1 MPFRSGSADLGTAG
15 AHAASLGW
23 AIGDTHAYLS
33 VAHEGNIMKAV
44 IGGGDSGKI
53 TWYKEL
59 AFKDDISDLST
70 VYYPYSGRGQMS
82 IGADGR
88 PILANTYGILFKK
101 IGGERIEGIYMESHD
116 RIVVG
121 GSSGTNVP
129 VIIYSK
135 LNVDSIS
142 TTREQLGLL
151 SYHPTDWTGVSNTQI
166 GVGTSDSQLVFRSNS
181 SDLLHYRDNVHCL
194 IFDSYN
200 FSRNLGTTSLN
211 SSFNHFPMMAAQ
223 PANRDATTDRGYPIQ
238 QAGSLIV
245 IPGVY
250 NGSSQIYGTFN
261 SNRWFVRSGS
271 PISNN
276 ENEHTAWKELA
287 TTTHLSGYLPLTGGT
302 LTERLTVPR
311 INTNYIESIDG
322 NALLA
327 YHQVGIDG
335 VTNAQVGIGTVA
347 NQMILRSSNTNLMH
361 YKNGTQYT
369 ILDTSNIAALTI
381 QFNGSTNTT
390 YAPNAAKTVNITP
403 AAIGAAA
410 SSHTHNYAASPS
422 AGGPATYILDS
433 GKEGN
438 NKIQLAYGGYGLTAS
453 TASYLVGINKT
464 LVNGCRVFRDI
475 APSEVRTLIEAAPS
489 SHTHTKSQI
498 TDFPSSMPASDV
510 YAWAKA
516 SSKPSYSW
524 SEITSKPSTFT
535 PSSHTHPLSDIS
547 DLQASWDA
555 LLKAAPSAY
564 VTRWPSWSEVTSK
577 PSFATVAT
585 SGSYNDL
592 SNKPSIPSAET
603 AATIMSKINSQSE
616 ITFTKHVVCSA
627 GAGLQSTSDIRFKSN
642 FNSLPDDTLNKVLNA
657 PEFTYNWKD
666 ETTTSIGTSAQYWE
680 DKIPELVHEMEDG
693 TKTFSYERYT
703 VVLQKALKE
712 EHRLREE
719 EKKRFKEEIDSLNTR
734 LNAVSYTHLR
744 AHET

>member
-1 MPFRSGSADLGTAG
+1 MCLCAYNSRNIIIG
-15 AHAASLGW
+15 SLGLVRF
-23 AIGDTHAYLS
+23 DT
-33 VAHEGNIMKAV
+33 
-44 IGGGDSGKI
+44 
-53 TWYKEL
+53 
-59 AFKDDISDLST
+59 
-70 VYYPYSGRGQMS
+70 
-82 IGADGR
+82 GA
-88 PILANTYGILFKK
+88 
-101 IGGERIEGIYMESHD
+101 
-116 RIVVG
+116 
-121 GSSGTNVP
+121 
-129 VIIYSK
+129 
-135 LNVDSIS
+135 
-142 TTREQLGLL
+142 
-151 SYHPTDWTGVSNTQI
+151 SN
-166 GVGTSDSQLVFRSNS
+166 
-181 SDLLHYRDNVHCL
+181 L
-194 IFDSYN
+194 IH
-200 FSRNLGTTSLN
+200 R
-211 SSFNHFPMMAAQ
+211 
-223 PANRDATTDRGYPIQ
+223 R
-238 QAGSLIV
+238 
-245 IPGVY
+245 
-250 NGSSQIYGTFN
+250 
-261 SNRWFVRSGS
+261 
-271 PISNN
+271 
-276 ENEHTAWKELA
+276 
-287 TTTHLSGYLPLTGGT
+287 
-302 LTERLTVPR
+302 
-311 INTNYIESIDG
+311 
-322 NALLA
+322 
-327 YHQVGIDG
+327 
-335 VTNAQVGIGTVA
+335 
-347 NQMILRSSNTNLMH
+347 
-361 YKNGTQYT
+361 NGTEYS
-369 ILDTSNIAALTI
+369 ILDTYNIKSLTI
-381 QFNGSTNTT
+381 QFNGTTNTT
-390 YAPNAAKTVNITP
+390 YAPNEAKTVNITP

-433 GKEGN
+433 GKGN
-438 NKIQLAYGGYGLTAS
+438 NNIQLAYGGNGLTAS
-453 TASYLVGINKT
+453 TASHLVGINKT

-475 APSEVRTLIEAAPS
+475 TPSEVRTLIDAAPS
-489 SHTHTKSQI
+489 SHTHTRSQI

-516 SSKPSYSW
+516 PSKPSYSW

-592 SNKPSIPSAET
+592 SNRPSIPSAET

-712 EHRLREE
+712 
-719 EKKRFKEEIDSLNTR
+719 
-734 LNAVSYTHLR
+734 
-744 AHET
+744 

>member
-1 MPFRSGSADLGTAG
+1 MDFYKGDVRCGYIG
-15 AHAASLGW
+15 AAASSTEDMYLYAYDSRNIIIESLGLVRF
-23 AIGDTHAYLS
+23 DT
-33 VAHEGNIMKAV
+33 
-44 IGGGDSGKI
+44 GDS
-53 TWYKEL
+53 
-59 AFKDDISDLST
+59 
-70 VYYPYSGRGQMS
+70 
-82 IGADGR
+82 
-88 PILANTYGILFKK
+88 N
-101 IGGERIEGIYMESHD
+101 
-116 RIVVG
+116 
-121 GSSGTNVP
+121 
-129 VIIYSK
+129 
-135 LNVDSIS
+135 
-142 TTREQLGLL
+142 
-151 SYHPTDWTGVSNTQI
+151 
-166 GVGTSDSQLVFRSNS
+166 
-181 SDLLHYRDNVHCL
+181 L
-194 IFDSYN
+194 IH
-200 FSRNLGTTSLN
+200 R
-211 SSFNHFPMMAAQ
+211 
-223 PANRDATTDRGYPIQ
+223 R
-238 QAGSLIV
+238 
-245 IPGVY
+245 
-250 NGSSQIYGTFN
+250 
-261 SNRWFVRSGS
+261 
-271 PISNN
+271 
-276 ENEHTAWKELA
+276 
-287 TTTHLSGYLPLTGGT
+287 
-302 LTERLTVPR
+302 
-311 INTNYIESIDG
+311 
-322 NALLA
+322 
-327 YHQVGIDG
+327 
-335 VTNAQVGIGTVA
+335 
-347 NQMILRSSNTNLMH
+347 
-361 YKNGTQYT
+361 NGTKYT
-369 ILDTSNIAALTI
+369 ILDTYNIHSLTI

-390 YAPNAAKTVNITP
+390 YSPNASKTVNITP

-410 SSHTHNYAASPS
+410 VGHTHVMSDIRGLSLAWSSITGKPETATRWPSWSEVTNKPINPSYSFGGNNDSITTAQFLTHLQNLGAFSTGFGIYRGSWSYMANQSITDTGVGVIHLAGSTVEVIGNSASNCTIRVTVPTTS
-422 AGGPATYILDS
+422 GNGTTKRIYVYCNNGDGYKPGWFAVARTDELTWNSIS
-433 GKEGN
+433 GKP
-438 NKIQLAYGGYGLTAS
+438 S
-453 TASYLVGINKT
+453 TFT
-464 LVNGCRVFRDI
+464 
-475 APSEVRTLIEAAPS
+475 PS

-524 SEITSKPSTFT
+524 SEITGKPSTFT

-592 SNKPSIPSAET
+592 SNRPSIPSAET

-719 EKKRFKEEIDSLNTR
+719 ERKKFKEDINSLNTR
-734 LNAVSYTHLR
+734 LNDLTSLIQKLI
-744 AHET
+744 

>member
-1 MPFRSGSADLGTAG
+1 MLKISPGG
-15 AHAASLGW
+15 
-23 AIGDTHAYLS
+23 HAYIND
-33 VAHEGNIMKAV
+33 E
-44 IGGGDSGKI
+44 
-53 TWYKEL
+53 
-59 AFKDDISDLST
+59 
-70 VYYPYSGRGQMS
+70 
-82 IGADGR
+82 
-88 PILANTYGILFKK
+88 
-101 IGGERIEGIYMESHD
+101 
-116 RIVVG
+116 
-121 GSSGTNVP
+121 
-129 VIIYSK
+129 
-135 LNVDSIS
+135 
-142 TTREQLGLL
+142 
-151 SYHPTDWTGVSNTQI
+151 
-166 GVGTSDSQLVFRSNS
+166 
-181 SDLLHYRDNVHCL
+181 
-194 IFDSYN
+194 
-200 FSRNLGTTSLN
+200 
-211 SSFNHFPMMAAQ
+211 
-223 PANRDATTDRGYPIQ
+223 
-238 QAGSLIV
+238 
-245 IPGVY
+245 
-250 NGSSQIYGTFN
+250 
-261 SNRWFVRSGS
+261 
-271 PISNN
+271 
-276 ENEHTAWKELA
+276 ELA
-287 TTTHLSGYLPLTGGT
+287 TTSRLSNYLPLSGGVLSGSNRIVLRINSPSSVPAVDIVFSIGNSIKSSVGFELGTLGAFLSDNVSDKVFCLKNGPEIRTNSGTLIGKIPYKSDLDKYLPLSGGT
-302 LTERLTVPR
+302 LTGRLTVPR

-322 NALLA
+322 NALVA
-327 YHQVGIDG
+327 YHQAGVDG
-335 VTNAQVGIGTVA
+335 VTNAQVGIGTVVD
-347 NQMILRSSNTNLMH
+347 QMILRSSNTNLMH

-410 SSHTHNYAASPS
+410 VGHTHVMSDISGLSLAWSSITGKPETATRWPSWSEVTNKPINPSYSFGGNNDSITTAQFLTHLQNLGAFSTGFGIYRGSWSYMANQSITDTGVGVIHLAGSTVEVIGNSASNCTIRVTVPTTS
-422 AGGPATYILDS
+422 GNGTTKRIYVYCNNGDDYKPGWFAVARTDELTWNSIS
-433 GKEGN
+433 GKP
-438 NKIQLAYGGYGLTAS
+438 S
-453 TASYLVGINKT
+453 TFT
-464 LVNGCRVFRDI
+464 
-475 APSEVRTLIEAAPS
+475 PS

-516 SSKPSYSW
+516 PSKPSYSW

-535 PSSHTHPLSDIS
+535 PSSHTHPLSGIS

-734 LNAVSYTHLR
+734 LNDLTSLIQKLI
-744 AHET
+744 

>member
-1 MPFRSGSADLGTAG
+1 MEGILSLDSSNSGVTPTILKISP
-15 AHAASLGW
+15 
-23 AIGDTHAYLS
+23 
-33 VAHEGNIMKAV
+33 
-44 IGGGDSGKI
+44 GGHVFINDE
-53 TWYKEL
+53 EL
-59 AFKDDISDLST
+59 AK
-70 VYYPYSGRGQMS
+70 V
-82 IGADGR
+82 
-88 PILANTYGILFKK
+88 
-101 IGGERIEGIYMESHD
+101 
-116 RIVVG
+116 
-121 GSSGTNVP
+121 
-129 VIIYSK
+129 
-135 LNVDSIS
+135 
-142 TTREQLGLL
+142 
-151 SYHPTDWTGVSNTQI
+151 
-166 GVGTSDSQLVFRSNS
+166 
-181 SDLLHYRDNVHCL
+181 
-194 IFDSYN
+194 
-200 FSRNLGTTSLN
+200 
-211 SSFNHFPMMAAQ
+211 
-223 PANRDATTDRGYPIQ
+223 
-238 QAGSLIV
+238 
-245 IPGVY
+245 
-250 NGSSQIYGTFN
+250 SQIP
-261 SNRWFVRSGS
+261 SM
-271 PISNN
+271 
-276 ENEHTAWKELA
+276 
-287 TTTHLSGYLPLTGGT
+287 SGYLPLSGGT
-302 LTERLTVPR
+302 LTGGLTVPR

-327 YHQVGIDG
+327 YHQVGVDG
-335 VTNAQVGIGTVA
+335 VTNAQVGIGTVVD
-347 NQMILRSSNTNLMH
+347 QMILRSSDTNLMH
-361 YKNGTQYT
+361 YKNDTQYT

-381 QFNGSTNTT
+381 QFNGSTNTI
-390 YAPNAAKTVNITP
+390 YAPNEAKTVNITP

-410 SSHTHNYAASPS
+410 VGHTHVMSDISGLSLAWSSITGKPETATRWPSWSEVTNKPINPSYSFGDNDNSITTAQFLTHLQNLGAFSTGFGIYRGSWSYRANQSITDTGVGVIHLAGSTVEVIGISASNCTIRVTVPTTS
-422 AGGPATYILDS
+422 SIGTTKRIYVYCNNGDDYEPGWFAVARTDELTWNSIS
-433 GKEGN
+433 GKP
-438 NKIQLAYGGYGLTAS
+438 S
-453 TASYLVGINKT
+453 TFT
-464 LVNGCRVFRDI
+464 
-475 APSEVRTLIEAAPS
+475 PS

-524 SEITSKPSTFT
+524 SEITGKPSTLT

-547 DLQASWDA
+547 DLQASWEA

-564 VTRWPSWSEVTSK
+564 MTRWPSWSEVTSK

-592 SNKPSIPSAET
+592 SNRPSIPSAET

-719 EKKRFKEEIDSLNTR
+719 ERKKFKEDINSLNTR
-734 LNAVSYTHLR
+734 LNDLTSLIQKLI
-744 AHET
+744 